1 MNEVFRRF
9 KEVKGLEPVE
19 KIEAISFGRALKIL
33 SAYYAYNDE
42 KEITDALEG
51 IVQTPNAY
59 YSFHKANLIEL

>member
-1 MNEVFRRF
+1 MNTVFRRF
-9 KEVKGLEPVE
+9 KEANGLEPVE
-19 KIEAISFGRALKIL
+19 KIESISYSKALKIL

>member
-19 KIEAISFGRALKIL
+19 KIESIFFSRALKIL

-51 IVQTPNAY
+51 VVQTPNAY
-59 YSFHKANLIEL
+59 YSFHKANLI

>member
-19 KIEAISFGRALKIL
+19 KIESISYSKALKIL
-33 SAYYAYNDE
+33 SVYYRDE
-42 KEITDALEG
+42 KEITDAMEDV
-51 IVQTPNAY
+51 VQTPNAY